1 MTAERTIIT
10 PGNEGGWTLR
20 EMISVVRATILPELR
35 NHIEHA
41 PHELRH
47 PIMMF
52 ATHPAKAVVAATSP
66 GAPPYNG
73 PGILEELDRFRA
85 VGILRTFVHPV
96 TVRGPGVIRTGT
108 SEGRRAVMATLE
120 DAQRPLWV
128 CYAFLDLRED
138 GTSAVGTWTELS
150 GALEVTQLGIN

>member
-1 MTAERTIIT
+1 MTAERTIIK
-10 PGNEGGWTLR
+10 PGHAEGWTLR
-20 EMISVVRATILPELR
+20 EMIAVVRATILPELR
-35 NHIEHA
+35 NGIEHA
-41 PHELRH
+41 AHELKH

-66 GAPPYNG
+66 GAHRYDG
-73 PGILEELDRFRA
+73 PGVLEELNHFRA

-96 TVRGPGVIRTGT
+96 TVRGPGVIRIGT
-108 SEGRRAVMATLE
+108 SEGRRAVMTTLE

-128 CYAFLDLRED
+128 CYAFLELRED

-150 GALEVTQLGIN
+150 GAIEVTQLGIN